1 MAFKMK
7 GFSGFGNSPMKSE
20 DTFETRPMTEADRKR
35 FKASAGT
42 APGGIGAVVK
52 GLGKLKKA
60 HTKLHKDHKTIR
72 EATKATTPYGM
83 GSMK

>member
-1 MAFKMK
+1 MK
-7 GFSGFGNSPMKSE
+7 KFSGFGNSPMKKE
-20 DTFETRPMTEADRKR
+20 DIAATRPMTEAERKR
-35 FKASAGT
+35 AKGNMGT
-42 APGGIGAVVK
+42 APGGIGAIVK
-52 GLGKLKKA
+52 GVKHLKKA